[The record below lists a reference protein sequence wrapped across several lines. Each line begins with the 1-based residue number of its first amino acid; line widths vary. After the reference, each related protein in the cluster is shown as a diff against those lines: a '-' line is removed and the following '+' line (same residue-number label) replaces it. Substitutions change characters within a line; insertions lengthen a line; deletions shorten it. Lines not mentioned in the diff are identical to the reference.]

1 MSMPDADADDLI
13 RPIRKPTRAYF
24 LVAAL
29 AGIASVVFVA
39 AYILQ
44 LSQGMEVTG
53 LSDWGSGG
61 GSTWGLYIGTFIWW
75 VGIAHGGIVISAAVR
90 LLKLEKY
97 EPVAR
102 IAELLT
108 IGALSMAGL
117 MIVVHLGRPD
127 RVVWS
132 VVQAY
137 PTTVH
142 TSPLA
147 WDLTVITLYFV
158 LTATYLSL
166 TLRSDV
172 YRLRDKLPDI
182 LDPLYSLLLFR
193 YDTDEDPVVE
203 RMAWWLALAIIVL
216 APLLLHG
223 GVIPWLFQLTPS
235 MPGWYGGLTSPTF
248 LSAALS
254 SAMGG
259 VIVVCFVFR
268 KVYTNWDKVIPDD
281 VIWGLGWW
289 MGIFALIFIWLQ
301 LQRMITGLYAP
312 PLDVETVMTA
322 TAEFWLYWVAMLLMF
337 LPLAYVAFQHFGI
350 LKFSERGM
358 LVAAIAVV
366 LGILVEKTLFTV
378 EGLLYPATQ
387 LYENTPGNYFPTW
400 IEMSSVLGTT
410 GLIILFF
417 LLVSKLIPIV
427 ELKSVEHGGHGEEEA
442 VADGG
447 VETETCAEGAQE
459 GGD

>member
-1 MSMPDADADDLI
+1 MSAPDAEREDLV
-13 RPIRKPTRAYF
+13 RPLKKPSKEYF
-24 LVAAL
+24 ILGALSTVA
-29 AGIASVVFVA
+29 VA
-39 AYILQ
+39 IFAVGYILQ
-44 LSQGMEVTG
+44 LYHGMEVTN

-61 GSTWGLYIGTFIWW
+61 GVTWGLYIGTFIWW
-75 VGIAHGGIVISAAVR
+75 VGIAHGGIIISAAVR
-90 LLKLEKY
+90 LLKIEKY

-117 MIVVHLGRPD
+117 MIIVHLGRPD

-132 VVQAY
+132 VVLAY

-172 YRLRDKLPDI
+172 YKMRDQLPDI
-182 LDPLYSLLLFR
+182 LDPLYSLILFR
-193 YDTDEDPVVE
+193 YDPDEDPVVE
-203 RMAWWLALAIIVL
+203 RMAWWLALAIIIL

-223 GVIPWLFQLTPS
+223 GVIPWLFALTAS
-235 MPGWYGGLTSPTF
+235 TPGWFGGLTAPQF
-248 LSAALS
+248 LSAALT

-259 VIVVCFVFR
+259 VIVIAYAFR
-268 KVYTNWDKVIPDD
+268 KAYENWENVIPDE

-289 MGIFALIFIWLQ
+289 MGIFSLIFVWLQ
-301 LQRMITGLYAP
+301 LQRGLTGSYLAP
-312 PLDVETVMTA
+312 NEVMEPTM
-322 TAEFWLYWVAMLLMF
+322 TMLTSPIYWTAMLMLII
-337 LPLAYVAFQHFGI
+337 PLAYVAFQHFGVI
-350 LKFSERGM
+350 SFSTPGM
-358 LVAAIAVV
+358 VVAAIAVI
-366 LGILVEKTLFTV
+366 LGVLVEKTFFTI
-378 EGLLYPATQ
+378 EGLMYPATM
-387 LYENTPGNYFPTW
+387 LYENTPGNYIPTW

-410 GLIILFF
+410 GLIVLFW
-417 LLVSKLIPIV
+417 LSISKIIPIV
-427 ELKSVEHGGHGEEEA
+427 ELQAIEHHDEHES
-442 VADGG
+442 
-447 VETETCAEGAQE
+447 E